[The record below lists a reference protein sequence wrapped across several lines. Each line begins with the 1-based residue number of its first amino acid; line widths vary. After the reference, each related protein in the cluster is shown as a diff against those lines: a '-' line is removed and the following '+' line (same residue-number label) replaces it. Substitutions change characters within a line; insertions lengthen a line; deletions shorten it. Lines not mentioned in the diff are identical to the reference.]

1 MATVSPSSAPERG
14 QASPTAALVAV
25 AAVGFG
31 LSLYATTL
39 AGVAPTVDREIAEPA
54 LSRVHDAVAPAG
66 VAVPDRLEA
75 AIDDGPSGWTVRVEL
90 RTDAQ
95 HWTAGPT
102 PAPNA
107 GAQSAARRVPVRLAP
122 GRVVSGRLRVVVHR

>member
-1 MATVSPSSAPERG
+1 MVTVSPSSASERG

-25 AAVGFG
+25 AAVGLG

-39 AGVAPTVDREIAEPA
+39 VGVAPTADREVAEPT
-54 LSRVHDAVAPAG
+54 LSRVHDAVVPAG

-75 AIDDGPSGWTVRVEL
+75 AIDDGPTGWTVRIEL
-90 RTDAQ
+90 QTDTE
-95 HWTAGPT
+95 HWTAGPA

-107 GAQSAARRVPVRLAP
+107 DTGTAARRVPVRVAP
-122 GRVVSGRLRVVVHR
+122 GRVVSGRLRVVIHR